1 AAAGGHDPVC
11 VVLFMEVTGSGQQP
25 IQSVKT
31 SGFDKSFES
40 DRMVFIYDVL
50 AEFDAMNKGKQVL
63 GHRFRGC
70 YDMLRW
76 STDEN
81 KAGCFYCLY
90 TIPADRSYFCSYCSV
105 TAGLVIPAGRLT
117 VHAACTFYPGYY
129 LIPTDGFLLTHTVPA
144 DLLYTNFFG
153 RFWFLLE
160 QHFKDNLLGLCGD
173 EDLMHLAEG
182 EGFEFDV
189 TCDHSMEPI
198 GFEFHSRALL
208 KGKQILS
215 EVDKPKRRRVHGSRG
230 SRSLHHY

>member
-1 AAAGGHDPVC
+1 MKMSIKMGLLNLD
-11 VVLFMEVTGSGQQP
+11 Q

-81 KAGCFYCLY
+81 KA
-90 TIPADRSYFCSYCSV
+90 V
-105 TAGLVIPAGRLT
+105 
-117 VHAACTFYPGYY
+117 YPGYY

-144 DLLYTNFFG
+144 DLLYTDFFG
-153 RFWFLLE
+153 RFWFLMIGE
-160 QHFKDNLLGLCGD
+160 SSEGLGDSTSSANQLY
-173 EDLMHLAEG
+173 LIL
-182 EGFEFDV
+182 FIS
-189 TCDHSMEPI
+189 DHSMEPI
-198 GFEFHSRALL
+198 GSEVYRRALL
-208 KGKQILS
+208 EGKSSAYSYLS
-215 EVDKPKRRRVHGSRG
+215 
-230 SRSLHHY
+230 